1 LQNPRKISFRGLKP
15 LVLRRLFVRAEA
27 LTPKAVGFCNSFYQL
42 LRPATMLDVETP
54 RTHANTGND
63 EADRS
68 AWIGEFKEN
77 LACNFTAG
85 DAWLEIEQAGLTDVA
100 HSLLWDYAG
109 AAKPYL
115 EAMHRK
121 AGHTDDALRAAAR
134 ARQVAA
140 ERAANA
146 RAPLFQDRA
155 EATLDQA
162 LRSSWP
168 IADPGATTLGEELSR
183 DTLAVDSPVKL
194 EAARWALVKAAGPRS
209 PINEMYFLF
218 LLQGYTAQHGVQ
230 LGLPR
235 LVGLANCAAPGRELD
250 EGTLGRYLRKLP
262 RKGAILRDTLP
273 LLPLPNTSRP

>member
-68 AWIGEFKEN
+68 AWIREFKKN
-77 LACNFTAG
+77 LACDPTARNT
-85 DAWLEIEQAGLTDVA
+85 WLQIKRAGLTDGA
-100 HSLLWDYAG
+100 HLLLWGYAG
-109 AAKPYL
+109 AAEPYL

-121 AGHTDDALRAAAR
+121 AGDTNDALRAAAR

-140 ERAANA
+140 DRAANA

-155 EATLDQA
+155 EATLVQA
-162 LRSSWP
+162 LQSSWP
-168 IADPGATTLGEELSR
+168 IADPGAATFGKELSR
-183 DTLAVDSPVKL
+183 DNLAADSPVKL
-194 EAARWALVKAAGPRS
+194 EATRWALVKAAGPRS
-209 PINEMYFLF
+209 PMNEMYFLF

-235 LVGLANCAAPGRELD
+235 LVGLANCAAPGRKLD

-262 RKGAILRDTLP
+262 CKGAILRDTFP
-273 LLPLPNTSRP
+273 L